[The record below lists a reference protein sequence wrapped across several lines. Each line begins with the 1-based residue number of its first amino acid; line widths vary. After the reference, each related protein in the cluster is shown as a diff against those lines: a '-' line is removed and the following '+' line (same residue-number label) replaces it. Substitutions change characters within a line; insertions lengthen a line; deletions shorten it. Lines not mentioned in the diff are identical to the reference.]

1 MEGCEDPR
9 VAAWRAFTCAHAAL
23 SRALDEALESHCE
36 LPLLTYEVL
45 ARLAEAPGRRLR
57 MQELAELLPLTKS
70 GLTRLMD
77 RLEGAGLACR
87 EVCASDRRGTF
98 ATLTPRGREALERA
112 RQVHT
117 RVLRERLT
125 RLEDEEL
132 DALQTTCSKI
142 ATARSREAG
151 GS

>member
-45 ARLAEAPGRRLR
+45 ARLAETPGRRLR

-77 RLEGAGLACR
+77 RMEGAGLACR
-87 EVCASDRRGTF
+87 EVCSSDRRGTF
-98 ATLTPRGREALERA
+98 AALTPRGRQALDRA
-112 RQVHT
+112 RQVHA

-125 RLEDEEL
+125 RLEDEEVN
-132 DALQTTCSKI
+132 ALHTSCSKI
-142 ATARSREAG
+142 ATAQPHGADRS
-151 GS
+151 